1 MVGGGLVSRLEFGRM
16 TGFPLADS
24 IYESPF
30 WPAAGRLESGAKG
43 CLDRAMA
50 ENLNVKRREKLGGS
64 NNRRLRRLGQVPA
77 VLYGHGE
84 ASVPLAIESSALMG
98 VIRHGGKLVK
108 LAGDLSE
115 GAFIKAVQW
124 DVFGKDLVHVDLLR
138 VSETEMVRTTVT
150 IELKGTAA
158 GLTEGGIIEFV
169 VHEIDIECPAAAV
182 PEKLIVNVSG
192 LHLGDSIHARELA
205 LPAGATLLDDEDM
218 VIVHCIAP
226 HVEAEPETAGV
237 AEPGAVEPELIR
249 KEKTDEDEGEE
260 KK

>member
-1 MVGGGLVSRLEFGRM
+1 
-16 TGFPLADS
+16 
-24 IYESPF
+24 
-30 WPAAGRLESGAKG
+30 
-43 CLDRAMA
+43 MA

-84 ASVPLAIESSALMG
+84 ASVALAIDSVAVMG
-98 VIRHGGKLVK
+98 VIRHGGKLVR
-108 LAGDLSE
+108 LQGDLSE

-124 DVFGKDLVHVDLLR
+124 DVYGKDLVHIDLLR
-138 VSETEMVRTTVT
+138 VSETERVRTTVT

-158 GLTEGGIIEFV
+158 GLSEGGIIEFV
-169 VHEIDIECPAAAV
+169 VHELDIECPAAAV
-182 PEKLIVNVSG
+182 PEKLVINVNE
-192 LHLGDSIHARELA
+192 LHLGGAIHAREVT
-205 LPAGATLLDDEDM
+205 LPEGATVLDDENM

-226 HVEAEPETAGV
+226 HIEGDAEVAGA

-249 KEKTDEDEGEE
+249 KEKTAEEEAEE